1 MRRRFRPRNN
11 FKRRFSPAVKSNQ
24 DLMWA
29 ITAGRQLNTSG
40 SVNARDP
47 YIPEHKFEDFAICPE
62 IKRNIASKK
71 YTSPTPIQ
79 DRTIPSIL
87 AGEDIIGIANTGTGK
102 TAAFLIPLINKAFL
116 DRSQRVLIITP
127 TRELAVQIRDEFVE
141 FSMGMNLD
149 STLCIGGVGIGPQQ
163 MRLRRNPQFVIG
175 TPGRLRDL
183 EGNRS
188 LNFFQFKN

>member
-1 MRRRFRPRNN
+1 MWRRFRPRSNL
-11 FKRRFSPAVKSNQ
+11 KRRFPAVKSNQ

-79 DRTIPSIL
+79 DRAIPTIL
-87 AGEDIIGIANTGTGK
+87 AGEDVIGIANTGTGK
-102 TAAFLIPLINKAFL
+102 TAAFLIPLINKAFM
-116 DRSQRVLIITP
+116 DRSQKVLIITP
-127 TRELAVQIRDEFVE
+127 TRELALQIYDELAQFAQGLGIT
-141 FSMGMNLD
+141 SA
-149 STLCIGGVGIGPQQ
+149 LCIGGTSLFNQKRDIS
-163 MRLRRNPQFVIG
+163 RNVPFLIKQ
-175 TPGRLRDL
+175 TCST
-183 EGNRS
+183 NT
-188 LNFFQFKN
+188 